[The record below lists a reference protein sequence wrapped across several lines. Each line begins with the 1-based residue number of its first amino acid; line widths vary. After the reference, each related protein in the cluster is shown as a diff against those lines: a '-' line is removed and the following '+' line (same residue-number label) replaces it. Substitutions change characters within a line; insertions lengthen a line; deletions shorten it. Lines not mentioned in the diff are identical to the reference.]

1 MGGSQG
7 QLSIWRLRYDV
18 VSTRALVGLFGGLSR
33 DDLNPA
39 VHVFLADRYGRLA
52 LCASHRGARRR
63 ADRLSRK
70 AAWHSA
76 RGGFDD
82 FPRAAAMA
90 MPVPRPRLF
99 VDARAKRA
107 GHHVSD
113 DAA

>member
-1 MGGSQG
+1 MEDPQA

-18 VSTRALVGLFGGLSR
+18 VSTRALVGLFGGVTR
-33 DDLNPA
+33 DDLNPD

-52 LCASHRGARRR
+52 RCASRRGARRR
-63 ADRLSRK
+63 ADRLFQK

-90 MPVPRPRLF
+90 MPVPRPLLF
-99 VDARAKRA
+99 VDARAGGP